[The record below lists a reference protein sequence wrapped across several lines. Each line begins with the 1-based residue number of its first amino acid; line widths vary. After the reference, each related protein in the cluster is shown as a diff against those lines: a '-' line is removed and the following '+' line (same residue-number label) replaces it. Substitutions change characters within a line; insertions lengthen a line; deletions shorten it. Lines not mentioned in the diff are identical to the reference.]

1 MHVDVQADT
10 VRDGVLGLVLALVEV
25 IKDALELQAL
35 KRVDSG
41 ELGDDEVE
49 RLGQALVALD
59 EAIEGIKVEQGIEEA
74 VAAVRGGST
83 IWRTSCWTAC
93 SIPGGGQTNWRPR
106 KCRTPRSTCAIT
118 HPITDKESREA
129 TRCLVLK
136 KRRVCIFTESRRE
149 RLTNPFMCL
158 VSIRTQSAW
167 LLWMS

>member
-74 VAAVRGGST
+74 VAAVRGGLDDLADELLDSVFN
-83 IWRTSCWTAC
+83 
-93 SIPGGGQTNWRPR
+93 PGRW
-106 KCRTPRSTCAIT
+106 AA
-118 HPITDKESREA
+118 EMEA
-129 TRCLVLK
+129 
-136 KRRVCIFTESRRE
+136 
-149 RLTNPFMCL
+149 
-158 VSIRTQSAW
+158 
-167 LLWMS
+167 